1 MPEENT
7 NNYERFI
14 NMDSSRMILSVT
26 QINEYIRSLINQD
39 EVLSMITVR
48 GEISN
53 LTIHRSGHM
62 YFTLKDEGSVLK
74 AVLFRS
80 NAQKIK
86 FALKE
91 GMGVIVYGRV
101 SVYAP
106 SGQYQLYAENIQPDG
121 IGALYLAYEQIKQRL
136 ANEGLFDSNKKKPLP
151 QFPSNIGIV
160 TSPTGAAIH
169 DMINVM
175 SRRYPIAKLTLYPSL
190 VQGENAYKSIISGIR
205 YFNET
210 KNVDIIIIGRGGG
223 SLEDLWA
230 FNSVELA
237 YAIADSEIP
246 IISAV
251 GHESDFT
258 IADFVADLRA
268 PTPSAAAELAVPDA
282 LSVRNTIK
290 FNLSSIEK
298 STLAKITQAK
308 QRLAMLASSGVLTSK
323 LNILDSYRM
332 NLTILSDKLDSSIE
346 SIISNK
352 KFSFSISAAK
362 LNSISPLNT
371 LSRGYAIVQNN
382 CGTALSSIK
391 DFNNGD
397 EIAVHLADGNL
408 KATVTEIHDNGEKH
422 DA

>member
-1 MPEENT
+1 
-7 NNYERFI
+7 
-14 NMDSSRMILSVT
+14 MDSSRMILSVT

-53 LTIHRSGHM
+53 LTIHRSGHI

-80 NAQKIK
+80 SAQKIK

-136 ANEGLFDSNKKKPLP
+136 ANEGLFASNRKKPLP

-205 YFNET
+205 YFNDT
-210 KNVDIIIIGRGGG
+210 KSVDIIIIGRGGG

-332 NLTILSDKLDSSIE
+332 NLTILSDKLDSNIE

-352 KFSFSISAAK
+352 KFNFSISAAK

-408 KATVTEIHDNGEKH
+408 KATVTKIHHNGEKH

>member
-62 YFTLKDEGSVLK
+62 YFTLKDERSVLK

-136 ANEGLFDSNKKKPLP
+136 ANEGLFDSNRKKPLP

-205 YFNET
+205 YFNDT
-210 KNVDIIIIGRGGG
+210 KSVDIIIIGRGGG

-282 LSVRNTIK
+282 LSVRNSIK

-308 QRLAMLASSGVLTSK
+308 QRVAILASSGVLTSK

-332 NLTILSDKLDSSIE
+332 NLTILSDKLDSNIE

-371 LSRGYAIVQNN
+371 LSRGYAIVQDNR
-382 CGTALSSIK
+382 GTALSSIK

>member
-62 YFTLKDEGSVLK
+62 YFTLKDERSVLK

-136 ANEGLFDSNKKKPLP
+136 ANEGLFDSNRKKPLP

-205 YFNET
+205 YFNDT
-210 KNVDIIIIGRGGG
+210 KSVDIIIIGRGGG

-282 LSVRNTIK
+282 LSVRNSIK

-308 QRLAMLASSGVLTSK
+308 QRVAILASSGVLTSK

-332 NLTILSDKLDSSIE
+332 NLTILSDKLDSNIE

-408 KATVTEIHDNGEKH
+408 KATVTEIHDNGEEH

>member
-14 NMDSSRMILSVT
+14 DMDSSRMILSVT

-53 LTIHRSGHM
+53 LTIHRSGHI

-80 NAQKIK
+80 SAQKIK

-136 ANEGLFDSNKKKPLP
+136 ANEGLFDSNRKKSLP

-210 KNVDIIIIGRGGG
+210 KSVDIIIIGRGGG

-282 LSVRNTIK
+282 LSVRNSIK

-397 EIAVHLADGNL
+397 EITVHLADGNL
-408 KATVTEIHDNGEKH
+408 KATVTKIHDNGEKH

>member
-14 NMDSSRMILSVT
+14 DMDSSRMILSVT

-53 LTIHRSGHM
+53 LTIHRSGHI

-80 NAQKIK
+80 SAQKIK

-136 ANEGLFDSNKKKPLP
+136 ANEGLFDSNRKKSLP

-210 KNVDIIIIGRGGG
+210 KSVDIIIIGRGGG

-397 EIAVHLADGNL
+397 EITVNLSDGNL
-408 KATVTEIHDNGEKH
+408 KATVTKIHDNGEKH

>member
-14 NMDSSRMILSVT
+14 DMDSSRMILNVT

-53 LTIHRSGHM
+53 LTIHRSGHI

-80 NAQKIK
+80 SAQKIK

-136 ANEGLFDSNKKKPLP
+136 ANEGLFDSNRKKPLP

-210 KNVDIIIIGRGGG
+210 KSVDIIIIGRGGG

-237 YAIADSEIP
+237 YAIAYSEIP

-298 STLAKITQAK
+298 STLAKIIQAK

-332 NLTILSDKLDSSIE
+332 NLTILSDKLDSGIE

-371 LSRGYAIVQNN
+371 LSRGYAIVQSN

-397 EIAVHLADGNL
+397 EITVHLADGSF
-408 KATVTEIHDNGEKH
+408 KATVTKIHYNGEEH

>member
-14 NMDSSRMILSVT
+14 DMDSSRMILNVT

-53 LTIHRSGHM
+53 LTIHRSGHI

-80 NAQKIK
+80 SAQKIK

-136 ANEGLFDSNKKKPLP
+136 ANEGLFDSNRKKPLP

-210 KNVDIIIIGRGGG
+210 KSVDIIIIGRGGG

-371 LSRGYAIVQNN
+371 LSRGYAIVQDNR
-382 CGTALSSIK
+382 GTALSSIK

>member
-14 NMDSSRMILSVT
+14 DMDSSRMILSVT

-53 LTIHRSGHM
+53 LTIHRSGHI

-80 NAQKIK
+80 SAQKIK

-136 ANEGLFDSNKKKPLP
+136 ANEGLFDSNRKKSLP

-210 KNVDIIIIGRGGG
+210 KSVDIIIIGRGGG

-408 KATVTEIHDNGEKH
+408 KATVTKIHHNGEKH

>member
-53 LTIHRSGHM
+53 LTIHRSGHI

-80 NAQKIK
+80 SAQKIK

-136 ANEGLFDSNKKKPLP
+136 ANEGLFDSNRKKPLP

-175 SRRYPIAKLTLYPSL
+175 SRRYPVAKLTLYPSL

-210 KNVDIIIIGRGGG
+210 KSVDIIIIGRGGG

-408 KATVTEIHDNGEKH
+408 KATVTKIHDNGEKH

>member
-14 NMDSSRMILSVT
+14 DMDSSRMILSVT

-53 LTIHRSGHM
+53 LTIHRSGHI

-80 NAQKIK
+80 SAQKIK

-136 ANEGLFDSNKKKPLP
+136 ANEGLFDSNRKKPLP
-151 QFPSNIGIV
+151 KFPSNIGIV

-205 YFNET
+205 YFNDT
-210 KNVDIIIIGRGGG
+210 KSVDIIIIGRGGG

-332 NLTILSDKLDSSIE
+332 NLTILSDKLDSNIE

-408 KATVTEIHDNGEKH
+408 KATVTKIHHNGEKH

>member
-53 LTIHRSGHM
+53 LTIHRSGHI

-80 NAQKIK
+80 SAQKIK

-136 ANEGLFDSNKKKPLP
+136 ANEGLFDSNRKKPLP

-210 KNVDIIIIGRGGG
+210 KSVDIIIIGRGGG

-408 KATVTEIHDNGEKH
+408 KATVTKIHHNGEKH

>member
-14 NMDSSRMILSVT
+14 DMDSSRMILSVT

-53 LTIHRSGHM
+53 LTIHRSGHI

-80 NAQKIK
+80 SAQKIK

-136 ANEGLFDSNKKKPLP
+136 ANEGLFDSNRKKPLP
-151 QFPSNIGIV
+151 KFPSNIGIV

-210 KNVDIIIIGRGGG
+210 KSVDIIIIGRGGG

-332 NLTILSDKLDSSIE
+332 NLTILSDKLDSNIE

-371 LSRGYAIVQNN
+371 LSRGYAIVQDNR
-382 CGTALSSIK
+382 GTALSSIK

>member
-26 QINEYIRSLINQD
+26 QINEYIRSLINLD

-53 LTIHRSGHM
+53 LTIHRSGHI

-80 NAQKIK
+80 SAQKIK

-136 ANEGLFDSNKKKPLP
+136 ANEGLFDSNRKKPLP

-210 KNVDIIIIGRGGG
+210 KSVDIIIIGRGGG

-237 YAIADSEIP
+237 YAIAYSEIP

-298 STLAKITQAK
+298 STLAKIIQAK

-332 NLTILSDKLDSSIE
+332 NLTILSDKLDSNIE

-371 LSRGYAIVQNN
+371 LSRGYAIVQSN

-408 KATVTEIHDNGEKH
+408 KATVTKIHYNGEKH